1 MEKDQENI
9 QVIVRVRS
17 LNERERNEGSRSCVT
32 LNNENNNILI
42 LDSKPERKVFYF
54 DYVGGE
60 KLTQKELYGL
70 VGRPLLTAA
79 IEGNKINNLL
89 LFIES
94 TWKQLG

>member
-1 MEKDQENI
+1 MDKDQDNI

-17 LNERERNEGSRSCVT
+17 LNEREKNEGSRSCVT

-79 IEGNKINNLL
+79 IEGITNN
-89 LFIES
+89 
-94 TWKQLG
+94 